1 MSGCS
6 VVVVGSNMV
15 DFVVYA
21 DELPLPGMTIFG
33 SSFVRNYG
41 GKGANQACQIARLNG
56 SVAFGNVLNHLIGN

>member
-1 MSGCS
+1 
-6 VVVVGSNMV
+6 MV

-41 GKGANQACQIARLNG
+41 GKGANQAVQVARLNG
-56 SVAFGNVLNHLIGN
+56 SIIFGS

>member
-1 MSGCS
+1 MSACD
-6 VVVVGSNMV
+6 VAVVGSNMV

-41 GKGANQACQIARLNG
+41 GKGANQAVQVARLNG
-56 SVAFGNVLNHLIGN
+56 SIIFGS